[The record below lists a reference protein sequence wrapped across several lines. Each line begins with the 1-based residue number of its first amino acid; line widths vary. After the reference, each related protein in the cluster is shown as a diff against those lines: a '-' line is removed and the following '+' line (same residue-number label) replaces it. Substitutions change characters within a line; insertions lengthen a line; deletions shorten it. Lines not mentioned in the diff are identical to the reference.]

1 MASDFAAYAR
11 RPMPLHPVVEEWDAG
26 LRGGDP
32 LGFPGYGGAP
42 VPESVLT
49 GRTERYALIEG
60 RFDVLGGSMGAVHGE
75 RVVRAYRRAVED
87 RLPVVIRA
95 ASGGARMQEGMVS
108 LIQLART
115 SAAARAHAR
124 AGLLSVAVL
133 HNPTTGGVYASYAS
147 LADLRA
153 AVAGA
158 TVGFAGPRVVEL
170 TTGEPLPE
178 GSHTA
183 ESAFRAGLIDALV
196 ANEDH
201 ESIWVDACLG
211 SSGFAQPA
219 WERPESPAG
228 PLGSGAWAEVLASRR
243 PGRTSPWS
251 WAQQLFHTMVEL
263 RGPDPVVRAALGTIG
278 DHRRVVVV
286 AVGRGAPGPA
296 GYRLVQRALALAARL
311 SLPVVTFVD
320 TRGADPGPASEA
332 GGVAG
337 EIARTFAAM
346 SELPA
351 QSVAICTG
359 EGGSGGALA
368 VAAADRLLLL
378 EHSIFSVIAPE
389 GAAAI
394 LDRDPATAPERAEHL
409 KLTAPELL
417 ALGVIDAVVAED
429 VESVRAAV
437 TAALDDAVPGDGRR
451 RFDAAT
457 ARWVQ

>member
-1 MASDFAAYAR
+1 MKSDFAAYAR

-42 VPESVLT
+42 DLESVLT
-49 GRTERYALIEG
+49 GRAERYALIEG

-75 RVVRAYRRAVED
+75 RVVRAYRRAVEE

-108 LIQLART
+108 LIQMART
-115 SAAARAHAR
+115 SAAARVHAR

-183 ESAFRAGLIDALV
+183 EAAFRAGLVDAIV
-196 ANEDH
+196 ANEGH
-201 ESIWVDACLG
+201 ERTWVDACLG

-219 WERPESPAG
+219 WERPETDSG
-228 PLGSGAWAEVLASRR
+228 PLGTGAWAEVLTARR

-263 RGPDPVVRAALGTIG
+263 RGPDPTVRAALGTFG

-286 AVGRGAPGPA
+286 AAGRGAPGPS
-296 GYRLVQRALALAARL
+296 GYRLAQRALALAARL
-311 SLPVVTFVD
+311 SLPVVTLID
-320 TRGADPGPASEA
+320 TRGADPGTASEA

-346 SELPA
+346 AELPA
-351 QSVAICTG
+351 QSVAVCTG

-394 LDRDPATAPERAEHL
+394 LDRDPGTAPERAEHL

-417 ALGVIDAVVAED
+417 ELGIVDGVVPED

-437 TAALDDAVPGDGRR
+437 GAALDDAVPGDGRR

-457 ARWVQ
+457 ARWVR